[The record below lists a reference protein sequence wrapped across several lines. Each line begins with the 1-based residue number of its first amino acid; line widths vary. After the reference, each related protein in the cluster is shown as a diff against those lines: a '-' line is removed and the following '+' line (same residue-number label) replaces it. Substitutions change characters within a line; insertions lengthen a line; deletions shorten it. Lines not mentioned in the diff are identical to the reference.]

1 MNRATR
7 VTVGTLGVTLG
18 IAGMDHG
25 FFEMLQ
31 GSIST
36 PGLFVQAIGP
46 ANRMWVYGTEDAF
59 TLIPNFLITGIFAMV
74 LSLIVMI
81 WCIGFI
87 HKKNGAHI
95 FILLCVLLFLVGGGV
110 AQVVGFILVWA
121 MATQINSPLTGWR
134 NALPESARKRSSPFW
149 LFLLVIGSLLFLI
162 ALEIAIAGF
171 VPGVNDPM
179 QKQYICWSF
188 LAVALVA
195 YLLSFIAGLARDIQ
209 TKNNGAR
216 IT

>member
-7 VTVGTLGVTLG
+7 IIVSTLGVTLG
-18 IAGMDHG
+18 IAGIDHG
-25 FFEMLQ
+25 FFEVLQ
-31 GSIST
+31 GNVPT

-59 TLIPNFLITGIFAMV
+59 TLIPNFLITGIFAMI

-87 HKKNGAHI
+87 HKKNGPRI

-121 MATQINSPLTGWR
+121 MATQINSPLTWWR
-134 NALPESARKRSSPFW
+134 KALSESLMNRLSSSW
-149 LFLLVIGSLLFLI
+149 LFFLAIGSLLFLI

-171 VPGVNDPM
+171 VPGANNPM
-179 QKQYICWSF
+179 QKQYICWS
-188 LAVALVA
+188 LLGVALVA
-195 YLLSFIAGLARDIQ
+195 YLLSFIAGFAYDIRAKRMEQ
-209 TKNNGAR
+209 E
-216 IT
+216 